1 MKNKVSKEDVQ
12 ANMQDV
18 IVKTEIEF
26 GKPVTYV
33 TVRMK
38 NGFTIRES
46 TTCVD
51 PSNYDE
57 EIGKKICLEKIEDK
71 IWNLLGYELQSKLAN
86 AKANKNE
93 EETEGEEKE
102 LTFEEFL
109 DEIDRA
115 IAEIHEEEENEE
127 CHACSH
133 FDDDEDEDESD
144 NVHISII
151 MSSDCF
157 NTLLDRFM

>member
-1 MKNKVSKEDVQ
+1 MKNKVTKEDVQ

-18 IVKTEIEF
+18 IVKTQVEF

-38 NGFTIRES
+38 NGFTVRES

-51 PSNYDE
+51 PDNYDE

-71 IWNLLGYELQSKLAN
+71 IWMLLGYELQNQFVN
-86 AKANKNE
+86 AKSSNDE

-109 DEIDRA
+109 DEIDRV
-115 IAEIHEEEENEE
+115 INEIHEEEENEK
-127 CHACSH
+127 CHACTH
-133 FDDDEDEDESD
+133 FDDDDEAEND
-144 NVHISII
+144 NVHISIM
-151 MSSDCF
+151 MSPKTFDS
-157 NTLLDRFM
+157 LLDRLV